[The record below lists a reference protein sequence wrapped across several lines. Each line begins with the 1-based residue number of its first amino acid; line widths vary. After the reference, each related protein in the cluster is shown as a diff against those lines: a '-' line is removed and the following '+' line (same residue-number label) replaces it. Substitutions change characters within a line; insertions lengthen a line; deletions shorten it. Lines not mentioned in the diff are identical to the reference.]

1 MSLYCVKI
9 KYSLDAISGM
19 MSDGIDRAEAM
30 RELTEKLGGKLIC
43 FYGMIGQEYHAIGI
57 TEVPEYANLSAG
69 IVTALT
75 TGTIID
81 YKVIPLYES
90 SDVIKVSKLLRK
102 PLLLTK
108 NQGHNT

>member
-9 KYSLDAISGM
+9 KYSLDAINGM

-43 FYGMIGQEYHAIGI
+43 FYGMIGQKYHAIGI

-69 IVTALT
+69 IVTALENVEYNWMF
-75 TGTIID
+75 TIVGS
-81 YKVIPLYES
+81 VI
-90 SDVIKVSKLLRK
+90 VIFS
-102 PLLLTK
+102 
-108 NQGHNT
+108 

>member
-30 RELTEKLGGKLIC
+30 RDLTEKLGGKLIC
-43 FYGMIGQEYHAIGI
+43 FYGMIGQKYHAIGI

-90 SDVIKVSKLLRK
+90 SDVIKVSKLFKEASPIYKK
-102 PLLLTK
+102 P
-108 NQGHNT
+108 GS

>member
-43 FYGMIGQEYHAIGI
+43 FYGMIGQKYHAIGI

-90 SDVIKVSKLLRK
+90 SDVIKVSKLFKEASPTYKK
-102 PLLLTK
+102 P
-108 NQGHNT
+108 GS

>member
-1 MSLYCVKI
+1 
-9 KYSLDAISGM
+9 
-19 MSDGIDRAEAM
+19 M

-43 FYGMIGQEYHAIGI
+43 FYGMIGQKYHAIGI

-81 YKVIPLYES
+81 
-90 SDVIKVSKLLRK
+90 
-102 PLLLTK
+102 
-108 NQGHNT
+108 

>member
-9 KYSLDAISGM
+9 KYSLDAINGM

-43 FYGMIGQEYHAIGI
+43 FYGMIGQKYHAIGI

-90 SDVIKVSKLLRK
+90 SDVIKVSKLLKEASPTYKK
-102 PLLLTK
+102 P
-108 NQGHNT
+108 GS